1 METDLNTIEA
11 RVLGSLIEKQLATP
25 EYYPLSLNALTNA
38 CNQKSN
44 REPVVTYDEQ
54 TVQGVIDGLVQ
65 KGLIFKSEVGRVPK
79 YEERFTRKHNFIT
92 RESAVLCILL
102 LRGPQ
107 TIGEIRGRTA
117 RLCTF
122 ESLEEVHETLNRL
135 EEWHIVRQLPRQ
147 PGQKESRFIHL
158 LAAEPEMQ
166 EKEPALIAGSVAG
179 PESERDGKIERE
191 IEALRNDLENLKR
204 DFLEFKK
211 RFE

>member
-1 METDLNTIEA
+1 MENDLNTMEV
-11 RVLGSLIEKQLATP
+11 RVLGSLIEKELATP
-25 EYYPLSLNALTNA
+25 DYYPLSLNALTNA

-44 REPVVTYDEQ
+44 REPVVSYDEQ
-54 TVQGVIDGLVQ
+54 TVQGVVDGLVQ
-65 KGLIFKSEVGRVPK
+65 KGLIFKSEAGRVPK
-79 YEERFTRKHNFIT
+79 YEERFTGKHNFII

-122 ESLEEVHETLNRL
+122 ESLEQVHETLSRL
-135 EEWHIVRQLPRQ
+135 EEWLIVRQLPRQ

-158 LAAEPEMQ
+158 LAAEPEMP
-166 EKEPALIAGSVAG
+166 EKEAVRIAGRVAG

-191 IEALRNDLENLKR
+191 IEALRDDLENLKR
-204 DFLEFKK
+204 EFLEFKK